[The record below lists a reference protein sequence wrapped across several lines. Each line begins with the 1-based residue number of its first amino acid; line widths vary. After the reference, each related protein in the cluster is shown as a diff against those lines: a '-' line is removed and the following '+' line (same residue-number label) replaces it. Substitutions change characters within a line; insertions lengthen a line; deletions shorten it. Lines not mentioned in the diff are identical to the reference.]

1 MRRTGAKLSDVKN
14 HASLGVNYV
23 QATLKSID
31 YSDSASAVCNYQV
44 LCGTIM
50 LIYADGMHYT
60 IHIYIYIHIIIM
72 TVICPPYPKVD
83 MMKLPQDI
91 QDFKDT

>member
-60 IHIYIYIHIIIM
+60 IHIYIYIYIHI
-72 TVICPPYPKVD
+72 
-83 MMKLPQDI
+83 
-91 QDFKDT
+91 